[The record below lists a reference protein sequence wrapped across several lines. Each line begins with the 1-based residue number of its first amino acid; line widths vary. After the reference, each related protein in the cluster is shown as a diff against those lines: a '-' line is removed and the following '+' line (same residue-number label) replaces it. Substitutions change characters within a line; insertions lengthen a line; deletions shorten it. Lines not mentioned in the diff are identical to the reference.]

1 MSFKRGI
8 FLLMLVGG
16 IGYCKY
22 QKHTLARATAAYLF
36 TSALSRTPL
45 HMQARSQPHTY
56 TAHTRTPSTAHIHA
70 RMRERKHS
78 HEFPRTNT
86 QASKS
91 RSCFLVIK
99 ILSEIVQIFNCALL
113 VAYLPLHLVFTG
125 AGMVYQT
132 CDIAE
137 RNNLKTDKQTELSLY
152 STLT

>member
-8 FLLMLVGG
+8 FLLMLVSG

-36 TSALSRTPL
+36 TSAHSRTL
-45 HMQARSQPHTY
+45 HIQARSQPHTY
-56 TAHTRTPSTAHIHA
+56 IVHKRTSSTA

-99 ILSEIVQIFNCALL
+99 MLSEIVQIFNCALL
-113 VAYLPLHLVFTG
+113 LGYLPLHFSSLQVQVWFT
-125 AGMVYQT
+125 
-132 CDIAE
+132 
-137 RNNLKTDKQTELSLY
+137 NL
-152 STLT
+152 